1 MQSQPQRADVAEEAL
16 KNLGLEL
23 NEIVS
28 DDTYDVPIG
37 SEPRPRWFVPLLLL
51 LATLISMTWAGIA
64 AWSPMGLLENAF
76 YSGSLF
82 EVRRHVLANWLPGLL
97 FSVSLTVILGAHE
110 LGAALLS

>member
-1 MQSQPQRADVAEEAL
+1 MQSQPQRAEVAEEAL
-16 KNLGLEL
+16 RNLGLEL
-23 NEIVS
+23 DEIVS
-28 DDTYDVPIG
+28 DDTFDVAVAP
-37 SEPRPRWFVPLLLL
+37 EPRPRWIVPLLLL

-97 FSVSLTVILGAHE
+97 FSVSLTVILGAMY
-110 LGAALLS
+110 